1 MDAQQL
7 LEITVEATGQ
17 GREALE
23 RWASVRGA
31 QAGEHR
37 ERGDGDA
44 LPDRERGA
52 AADVADSQDEVEG
65 AVPEPGGEL
74 EEGSRPAAGAGK
86 AAEVGAGETPPGG
99 RRRRS
104 RRGGSRRRRR
114 GSGPERG
121 PATPVAA
128 GSSG

>member
-1 MDAQQL
+1 
-7 LEITVEATGQ
+7 VEATGQ

-23 RWASVRGA
+23 RWASARVA
-31 QAGEHR
+31 QAGEHS

-52 AADVADSQDEVEG
+52 AADVADSLDEVEG
-65 AVPEPGGEL
+65 VVPEPGGEV